1 MTAAANASQSKR
13 LSYGEI
19 IELAL
24 TRPARSASE
33 DIEIIENAK
42 HELQVKV
49 SCSRRED
56 ETDEAFR
63 ERAVE
68 MWAGT
73 RALLDSGLPARDN
86 GTPFDG

>member
-1 MTAAANASQSKR
+1 MTAAANASQSRR

-33 DIEIIENAK
+33 DVEIVENAK

-49 SCSRRED
+49 SASRHED
-56 ETDEAFR
+56 ETLEQCAA
-63 ERAVE
+63 RAVQVW
-68 MWAGT
+68 MST
-73 RALLDSGLPARDN
+73 RALLDDGLPVRDN
-86 GTPFDG
+86 GTPFDD

>member
-1 MTAAANASQSKR
+1 MTAVANASQSRR

-42 HELQVKV
+42 HELQVKI
-49 SCSRRED
+49 SASRRED
-56 ETDEAFR
+56 ETDEAFTA
-63 ERAVE
+63 RAVA
-68 MWAGT
+68 MWTNT
-73 RALLDSGLPARDN
+73 RALLDDGLPVREN
-86 GTPFDG
+86 GGTPFD